1 MKTLNCGYDPN
12 TKLYYCGLMSY
23 PILHKDKCLYTFTYE
38 ELYDFIKNNQNK
50 YEYVLPFLIAKNFEK
65 RLEEENE

>member
-50 YEYVLPFLIAKNFEK
+50 YEYVLPF
-65 RLEEENE
+65 